1 MGGVFFMEGAETNTC
16 KNVFIN
22 KSAEERVASFTTLWV
37 NVINEKEKKQ
47 PLYFENEIL
56 QAKISGV

>member
-1 MGGVFFMEGAETNTC
+1 MEGAETNTC